1 MDPGVAQQIAC
12 ASHAGQRTRFGD
24 SVVEHLKR
32 VANAVPPEAR
42 ALAWMHDLLE
52 LTPLRREELR
62 ARGMTAVEESAL
74 GLLTRG
80 RFEPYEAYI
89 HRIAVATGASGEL
102 ARTVKLADLDDHL
115 GHVRTPRRAPPYSWA
130 RGVLQQPGVESSPA
144 FVG

>member
-1 MDPGVAQQIAC
+1 
-12 ASHAGQRTRFGD
+12 
-24 SVVEHLKR
+24 VVEHLER
-32 VANAVPPEAR
+32 VAGAVPPEAR
-42 ALAWMHDLLE
+42 GLAWMHDLLE

-80 RFEPYEAYI
+80 RFELYEAYI

-130 RGVLQQPGVESSPA
+130 RGVLRQPGVESSPA